1 MPPSRSR
8 PVETPPLQPV
18 ARRKTVQ
25 DLVYE
30 QLREALMSGAFEAEA
45 NFTITALAEQFQTS
59 HMPVREALRR
69 LAAEGALRISTS
81 GTAQVP
87 AITLAELADLCR
99 VRIIIEGAAAAL
111 AAPNL
116 GPEDLARLSELRGR
130 QEAAGVE
137 GRISDLVAINR
148 AFHFHIYTRAG
159 SPVLMSQI
167 ETLWLRWGP
176 YVRLLS
182 DLMADMLKT
191 DPSAGFVRQHDLMLA
206 ALRAGDAAGF
216 RAAVEGDIRATES
229 LLAERLA
236 AEAGAGAGAGA

>member
-1 MPPSRSR
+1 MPLRLSNDARPLR
-8 PVETPPLQPV
+8 PVS
-18 ARRKTVQ
+18 RRKTVQ

-30 QLREALMSGAFEAEA
+30 QLRGALMSGAFEAEA

-87 AITLAELADLCR
+87 AITLPELADLCR
-99 VRIIIEGAAAAL
+99 ARVIIEGAAAEL
-111 AAPNL
+111 AAPHITAQDIA
-116 GPEDLARLSELRGR
+116 DLSDLRSR

-137 GRISDLVAINR
+137 GRIPDLVAINR
-148 AFHFHIYTRAG
+148 AFHFHIYARAG
-159 SPVLMSQI
+159 SPVLVSQI

-182 DLMADMLKT
+182 DLMVDLLRT
-191 DPSAGFVRQHDLMLA
+191 DHGGDFVRHHDLMLA
-206 ALRAGDAAGF
+206 ALRSRDVAAF
-216 RAAVEGDIRATES
+216 RAAMEGDIRATEA

-236 AEAGAGAGAGA
+236 ADAKAGARS

>member
-8 PVETPPLQPV
+8 LGGTPSLKPV

-30 QLREALMSGAFEAEA
+30 QLRRALMSGAFEAEA

-81 GTAQVP
+81 GTAHVP
-87 AITLAELADLCR
+87 AITLPELADLCR
-99 VRIIIEGAAAAL
+99 ARVIIEGATAVL
-111 AAPNL
+111 AMPNL
-116 GPEDLARLSELRGR
+116 TAQDVADLSELRGR

-148 AFHFHIYTRAG
+148 AFHFHIYDRAG

-167 ETLWLRWGP
+167 ETLWLRSGP

-182 DLMADMLKT
+182 DLMVDLLRT
-191 DPSAGFVRQHDLMLA
+191 DRSGGFVRHHDLMLA
-206 ALRAGDAAGF
+206 ALREGDAGAF
-216 RAAVEGDIRATES
+216 RDALESDIRATES

-236 AEAGAGAGAGA
+236 ADAADAAACT

>member
-1 MPPSRSR
+1 MPVRR
-8 PVETPPLQPV
+8 LKDTPPLHPV

-30 QLREALMSGAFEAEA
+30 QLRGALMSGAFEAEA

-87 AITLAELADLCR
+87 AITQPELADLCR
-99 VRIIIEGAAAAL
+99 ARVIIEGAAAEL

-116 GPEDLARLSELRGR
+116 TARDIADLAELRAR
-130 QEAAGVE
+130 QEAAGVA

-148 AFHFHIYTRAG
+148 AFHFHIYARAG

-182 DLMADMLKT
+182 DLMVDLLRT
-191 DPSAGFVRQHDLMLA
+191 DHGGGFVRHHDLMLA
-206 ALRAGDAAGF
+206 ALRRGDAVAF
-216 RAAVEGDIRATES
+216 RAAMEGDIRATER

-236 AEAGAGAGAGA
+236 TETGG